1 MSTRKKGILEE
12 WMGRTSLLLILMLLT
27 FGTVCPTSAQTPT
40 VALGPLPKE
49 ISLCTHA
56 VGSAYNAM
64 GSGLAKV
71 MVEKSPMKI
80 TVKAFAGPSA
90 WAPLVN
96 SGELDS
102 GLLSIVDATWAY
114 RAGPGHKEAKP
125 NLRLLFMIHPLED
138 AMPLIVLANSGINR
152 VQDLKGKR
160 VAYGFPGN
168 IMWQQMISA
177 MLYSAGL
184 TWDDVRKIPVTDT
197 MTGLNLLKE
206 RQLDATSGATAIAA
220 VQEIHSTVGV
230 RALPFVET
238 KESLKKLEEL
248 LPGSEIG
255 TIKAGTT
262 PYITEDVKT
271 IWHWTSWCARSTL
284 PEAAT
289 YLVVRTM
296 WDNFKEVRPLH
307 KWLSKFSTDTMFNKT
322 PSIPYHEGAI
332 RFYKEKG
339 LWTAQMDKLQEQLL
353 KKTK

>member
-1 MSTRKKGILEE
+1 MSMRKEVRLEKLV
-12 WMGRTSLLLILMLLT
+12 GGALLLVILIALT
-27 FGTVCPTSAQTPT
+27 FGTACLTWAQTKAP
-40 VALGPLPKE
+40 APEPLPRV
-49 ISLCTHA
+49 IGLCTHA

-64 GSGLAKV
+64 GSAFAKV
-71 MVEKSPMKI
+71 IAEKSPMKI
-80 TVKAFAGPSA
+80 TVRAFAGPSA

-114 RAGPGHKEAKP
+114 RGGPGHPKPNP

-138 AMPLIVLANSGINR
+138 AMPLIAIANSGIR
-152 VQDLKGKR
+152 KVQDLKGKR

-177 MLYSAGL
+177 TLYSAGL
-184 TWDDVRKIPVTDT
+184 TWEDVKKVPVTDT

-220 VQEIHSTVGV
+220 VQELHSTVGI
-230 RALPFVET
+230 RALPFIET
-238 KESLKKLEEL
+238 KESLEKLQEL

-255 TIKAGTT
+255 TLKAGTT

-284 PEAAT
+284 QEGAT
-289 YLVVRTM
+289 YVIVKTL
-296 WDNFKEVRPLH
+296 WENYKEVRPYH
-307 KWLSKFSTDTMFNKT
+307 KWLSQFSADTMFNKAPT
-322 PSIPYHEGAI
+322 IPYHAGAI
-332 RFYKEKG
+332 KFYKEKG
-339 LWTAQMDKLQEQLL
+339 LWTAQMDKLQEHLL
-353 KKTK
+353 KRAN